1 MCNEN
6 TVEQDRKAN
15 CIAITAAQKITKK
28 LITLNSKYSEKL
40 RELLL
45 ECLSTR
51 WNLGFIEYFHF
62 FDFSKEIAHGAQ
74 PPPFVAQNIPQRAYN
89 STKVDILHLQVPGTK
104 PASVKQIWR
113 GSNIVLALQNLLAVG
128 HLTAHAQIGG
138 LND

>member
-1 MCNEN
+1 MLKYQ
-6 TVEQDRKAN
+6 VECGLYR
-15 CIAITAAQKITKK
+15 I
-28 LITLNSKYSEKL
+28 
-40 RELLL
+40 
-45 ECLSTR
+45 
-51 WNLGFIEYFHF
+51 FPFF
-62 FDFSKEIAHGAQ
+62 FDFSKEISHGTQ

-89 STKVDILHLQVPGTK
+89 STKVDILHLQAPGTK